1 MMARRTQIIV
11 LAVLAVVLI
20 GVLYFQLRRPS
31 GGNSTLAAEFKVDPL
46 PVENPLL
53 RRDLLNRI
61 RRFEYSGRHRNIFTG
76 EVPPEEQPRQEAPQ
90 VVPDNTPPAPPPV
103 VVPAKFFGYVADSRT
118 GFRRAFFSDGE
129 EVYILAEGEVLLSR
143 FRLLR
148 ITNTTADMEEIS
160 SGRRT
165 TLVLEETGQ
174 PPSA

>member
-1 MMARRTQIIV
+1 MMSRRNQVVV
-11 LAVLAVVLI
+11 LAVLAVALV
-20 GVLYFQLRRPS
+20 GVLYLQFRRPS
-31 GGNSTLAAEFKVDPL
+31 VTNSTLAAEFKVDPL

-61 RRFEYSGRHRNIFTG
+61 RKFEYSGHHRNIFTG
-76 EVPPEEQPRQEAPQ
+76 EVPPEEQPRQETPP
-90 VVPDNTPPAPPPV
+90 VVPNNTPPPPPPV

-165 TLVLEETGQ
+165 TLVLEEPGQ
-174 PPSA
+174 PSA

>member
-1 MMARRTQIIV
+1 MLRRNQIIV
-11 LAVLAVVLI
+11 LLVLAVVLA

-31 GGNSTLAAEFKVDPL
+31 VGTSTLAADFKVDPL

-53 RRDLLNRI
+53 RRDLLGRI
-61 RRFEYSGRHRNIFTG
+61 RRFEYSGQHRNIFTG
-76 EVPPEEQPRQEAPQ
+76 EVPPEERPRQDVKQ
-90 VVPDNTPPAPPPV
+90 VAPDNTPPPPPPL

-129 EVYILAEGEVLLSR
+129 EVYILAEGEILMSR

-148 ITNTTADMEEIS
+148 ITNTSADMEEIS

-165 TLVLEETGQ
+165 TLVLEEPG
-174 PPSA
+174 PSA

>member
-1 MMARRTQIIV
+1 MARRTQIVV
-11 LAVLAVVLI
+11 LGVLAVVLI

-31 GGNSTLAAEFKVDPL
+31 AGNSTLAAEFKVDPL

-61 RRFEYSGRHRNIFTG
+61 RRFEYSGHHRNIFTG
-76 EVPPEEQPRQEAPQ
+76 EAPPEEQPPRQEASA
-90 VVPDNTPPAPPPV
+90 VVADNTPPAPPPV

-129 EVYILAEGEVLLSR
+129 EVYILAEGEILLSR

-165 TLVLEETGQ
+165 TLVLEEPGQ
-174 PPSA
+174 PSA